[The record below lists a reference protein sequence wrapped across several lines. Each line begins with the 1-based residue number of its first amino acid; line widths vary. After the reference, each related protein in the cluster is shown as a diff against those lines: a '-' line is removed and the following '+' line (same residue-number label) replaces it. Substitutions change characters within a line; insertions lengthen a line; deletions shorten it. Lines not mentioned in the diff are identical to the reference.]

1 MMPHQIVGEDAINLP
16 NTTFCRSGLS
26 SDRRRRRDRGH
37 KTASTETA
45 VHLAFVTRRQI
56 TMTPPEVIRAL
67 RQIRYT
73 HRSQRPQAIAWI
85 ARQAGFQR
93 QSLYR
98 IIRRGTLSQ
107 QTARRLAAVLTNVT
121 PKGGHNTLSSY
132 GGGTARIRDW
142 RTPGNRRPRARN
154 TSGTDIS

>member
-1 MMPHQIVGEDAINLP
+1 
-16 NTTFCRSGLS
+16 
-26 SDRRRRRDRGH
+26 
-37 KTASTETA
+37 
-45 VHLAFVTRRQI
+45 
-56 TMTPPEVIRAL
+56 MTPPEVIRAL

-85 ARQAGFQR
+85 ARQTGFQR

-107 QTARRLAAVLTNVT
+107 QTAKRLAAVLTNVT
-121 PKGGHNTLSSY
+121 RQGGHNTLSSY

-154 TSGTDIS
+154 TSGTDVS